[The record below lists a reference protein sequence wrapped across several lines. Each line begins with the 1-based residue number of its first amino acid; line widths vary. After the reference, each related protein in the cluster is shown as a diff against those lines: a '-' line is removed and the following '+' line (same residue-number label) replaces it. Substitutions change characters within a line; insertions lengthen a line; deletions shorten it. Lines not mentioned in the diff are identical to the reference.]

1 MPENEDSLLLIK
13 DLLDAVEAMEK
24 SSKRADSYLS
34 RSTNFILMN
43 TKPVQGVFAVIDSF
57 AIKSRN
63 EFYLIGELTEGKIES
78 MWFVNVPLNKS
89 LSITVRIKSIENVD
103 FTHEKGR
110 YKLIIVDSDSES
122 TELLLGLNI
131 GSETV
136 NITIDGED

>member
-1 MPENEDSLLLIK
+1 
-13 DLLDAVEAMEK
+13 
-24 SSKRADSYLS
+24 
-34 RSTNFILMN
+34 MN
-43 TKPVQGVFAVIDSF
+43 TKPVQGVFVVIDSF
-57 AIKSRN
+57 AIKNRN

-89 LSITVRIKSIENVD
+89 LSITVRIKSVEGID
-103 FTHEKGR
+103 FTHERGR

-136 NITIDGED
+136 NITIDGKD

>member
-1 MPENEDSLLLIK
+1 
-13 DLLDAVEAMEK
+13 
-24 SSKRADSYLS
+24 
-34 RSTNFILMN
+34 MN
-43 TKPVQGVFAVIDSF
+43 TKPAESIFAVIDSF

-78 MWFVNVPLNKS
+78 MWFVNIPLNKS
-89 LSITVRIKSIENVD
+89 LSITVRIKSIEDVD

>member
-13 DLLDAVEAMEK
+13 DLLDVVGAMEK

>member
-1 MPENEDSLLLIK
+1 
-13 DLLDAVEAMEK
+13 
-24 SSKRADSYLS
+24 
-34 RSTNFILMN
+34 MN
-43 TKPVQGVFAVIDSF
+43 TKPVQGVFAVVDSF

-63 EFYLIGELTEGKIES
+63 EFYLIGELTEGKIEP

-89 LSITVRIKSIENVD
+89 LNITVRIKSIEDVD
-103 FTHEKGR
+103 FTHERGR
-110 YKLIIVDSDSES
+110 YKLIIVDSDPES

>member
-1 MPENEDSLLLIK
+1 MI
-13 DLLDAVEAMEK
+13 
-24 SSKRADSYLS
+24 
-34 RSTNFILMN
+34 

-63 EFYLIGELTEGKIES
+63 EFYLIGELTEGKIEP
-78 MWFVNVPLNKS
+78 MWFINVPLNKS
-89 LSITVRIKSIENVD
+89 LSITVRIKSTEDVD

>member
-1 MPENEDSLLLIK
+1 
-13 DLLDAVEAMEK
+13 
-24 SSKRADSYLS
+24 
-34 RSTNFILMN
+34 MN
-43 TKPVQGVFAVIDSF
+43 TKTVQGVFAIIDSF

-78 MWFVNVPLNKS
+78 MWFVNIPLNKS
-89 LSITVRIKSIENVD
+89 LSITVRIKSIEDVD

-131 GSETV
+131 GSERV